1 MAKLGKKILVVLA
14 LVILCL
20 GMLPAHQVGKDQV
33 KAADMQAFVKKLMK
47 KKHIAGS
54 IAVVHNGAVQ
64 VVSYGRAK
72 KGLKNGAKN
81 VVYPV
86 ASLQKQVTA
95 AMVMQLMAEKQGSSK
110 FFSQDTKISRWYPG
124 LRGASKI
131 TVGNLLTHTSGL
143 QIPEIEV
150 DRGVTYSE
158 AGAVNWVVNRLNQA
172 SQDAV
177 GTYHYSDVNYIL
189 LAGIIR
195 KVTGKSYAANF
206 KKRIVNRLG
215 LRHTFL
221 IGKVPAKY
229 QVAASYD
236 YQNGKNYQNR
246 RYLSKTRLSQL
257 IGAAQLITTPSDY
270 YEFVSSLGTGQL
282 LAPSTYRL
290 MTHLKS
296 KKTRYCSGFYIKK
309 GGKVKL
315 AYGALGGAHYAG
327 YYQLT
332 SDNQNGIVMMI
343 NQRSCGED
351 KLKGIGYQILQK
363 LELNTFSQT

>member
-1 MAKLGKKILVVLA
+1 MAKLGKKILVLLA

-20 GMLPAHQVGKDQV
+20 GMLPAHQVGKDQA

-54 IAVVHNGAVQ
+54 IAVVHNATVQ

-95 AMVMQLMAEKQGSSK
+95 AMVMQLMAEKQGAI
-110 FFSQDTKISRWYPG
+110 SQDTKISRWYPG

-195 KVTGKSYAANF
+195 KVTGKSYATNF

-270 YEFVSSLGTGQL
+270 YEFVSALGTGQL